1 MIELFDIFS
10 QFIQKNKELIEYGS
24 LIRLMIKVGDILTPH
39 YFSLTQIK
47 FSINISSLDIK
58 KSDTINLLK
67 EILEKYNVADK
78 LIIEVLHLMNMILS

>member
-1 MIELFDIFS
+1 
-10 QFIQKNKELIEYGS
+10 
-24 LIRLMIKVGDILTPH
+24 MIKVGDILTPH

-58 KSDTINLLK
+58 KSDIINLLK